1 MSNARYATRSK
12 KCSRLINFIG
22 SQELIFL
29 SLVDLKPTSPAPA
42 RSKYEGQEC
51 GISGKTIQSYPE
63 ATVSIPY
70 TETVAN
76 TFRAMLPAT
85 IQASSILAVLS
96 AFPL

>member
-1 MSNARYATRSK
+1 MSNARYSIRPK
-12 KCSRLINFIG
+12 K
-22 SQELIFL
+22 IFPSHQFYWEPRADL
-29 SLVDLKPTSPAPA
+29 YSLVDLKPTSPAPA
-42 RSKYEGQEC
+42 RSKYKGQEC